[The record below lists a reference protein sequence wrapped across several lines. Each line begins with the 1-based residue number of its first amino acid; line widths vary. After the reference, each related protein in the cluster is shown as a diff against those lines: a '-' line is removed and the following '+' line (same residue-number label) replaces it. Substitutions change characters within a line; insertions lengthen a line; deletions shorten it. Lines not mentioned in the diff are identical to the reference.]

1 MDRVRETK
9 QNKKTSN
16 CRKQMRGYK
25 VGLSGMKT
33 SESTGRA
40 RRVKEMC
47 CQDVG
52 QDTVFVMCHCFQ
64 NHRPLSA
71 IDENLSH
78 PHLSID
84 IKEFQQRQK
93 NQNQIKK
100 KSERERERKR
110 WCEMWYLMVVRVD
123 GWNACLRRSCNIVSP
138 SVLQFHTFCH
148 RSSNSFR
155 LCLISQVKVVG
166 YGFRV

>member
-9 QNKKTSN
+9 QKE
-16 CRKQMRGYK
+16 KQMRGYK

-93 NQNQIKK
+93 NQNQ
-100 KSERERERKR
+100 KSERERH
-110 WCEMWYLMVVRVD
+110 D
-123 GWNACLRRSCNIVSP
+123 
-138 SVLQFHTFCH
+138 
-148 RSSNSFR
+148 
-155 LCLISQVKVVG
+155 VKCG
-166 YGFRV
+166 T

>member
-9 QNKKTSN
+9 QKE
-16 CRKQMRGYK
+16 KQMRGYK

-33 SESTGRA
+33 SEST
-40 RRVKEMC
+40 RRTRGVKEMC

-64 NHRPLSA
+64 NHRPLST
-71 IDENLSH
+71 IDENLHTPIWVLVSR
-78 PHLSID
+78 SFNKD
-84 IKEFQQRQK
+84 KKIKIKLRKSQR
-93 NQNQIKK
+93 
-100 KSERERERKR
+100 ERERERKR

-138 SVLQFHTFCH
+138 SVLQFHTFH
-148 RSSNSFR
+148 RSSHSFR
-155 LCLISQVKVVG
+155 LCLISQVEVIG

>member
-64 NHRPLSA
+64 NHRPLST
-71 IDENLSH
+71 IDENLHTPIWVLVSR
-78 PHLSID
+78 SFNKD
-84 IKEFQQRQK
+84 KKIK
-93 NQNQIKK
+93 IK
-100 KSERERERKR
+100 SQRERDMMWNVVPDGSRSWWLKR
-110 WCEMWYLMVVRVD
+110 RPEKKLQPGIPICPPISHLPSFFTLLSSLS
-123 GWNACLRRSCNIVSP
+123 NFSSRSHWLWFSG
-138 SVLQFHTFCH
+138 LT
-148 RSSNSFR
+148 R
-155 LCLISQVKVVG
+155 
-166 YGFRV
+166 

>member
-100 KSERERERKR
+100 KSEREREREK
-110 WCEMWYLMVVRVD
+110 EVM
-123 GWNACLRRSCNIVSP
+123 
-138 SVLQFHTFCH
+138 
-148 RSSNSFR
+148 
-155 LCLISQVKVVG
+155 
-166 YGFRV
+166 